1 MSYKSLRELKLAFWE
16 EELKELKEL
25 KEEEVAA
32 ETCETLSNVL
42 YLSGFEII
50 FEGNCVF
57 FTDCRL

>member
-16 EELKELKEL
+16 EELKELKEA
-25 KEEEVAA
+25 EAVA
-32 ETCETLSNVL
+32 EPCETLSNVL

-50 FEGNCVF
+50 FDGNFVF

>member
-16 EELKELKEL
+16 EELKELKEAEDA
-25 KEEEVAA
+25 EEAR
-32 ETCETLSNVL
+32 ETLSNVL

>member
-16 EELKELKEL
+16 EELKELKEA
-25 KEEEVAA
+25 EAAA
-32 ETCETLSNVL
+32 ETHETLSNVL

-50 FEGNCVF
+50 FEGNFIF